1 MPLRILTR
9 SSRNGGF
16 TLVELMVTL
25 AMAAILAMLAAP
37 AIGDFIVKSKMT
49 NTVNEFSGS
58 ILRARNE
65 AVSRNICVTL
75 CMSSTAAGSAPAC
88 TTSGSDW
95 QVGWIGF
102 LNTTCD
108 SSLST
113 PASSA
118 DIIFARVTSGSDI
131 TLAAQGNTPVKKM
144 MFNSRGAQGLTGANQ
159 FDLLYQSSGNAYTTK
174 YGVNVCVDMLGRSR
188 IIPGDRDCDQF

>member
-37 AIGDFIVKSKMT
+37 AIGDFIVKGKMT
-49 NTVNEFSGS
+49 NTANEFSGS
-58 ILRARNE
+58 VLRARNE

-75 CMSSTAAGSAPAC
+75 CMSSSAAGNAPAC

-108 SSLST
+108 SNLST
-113 PASSA
+113 PASST

-131 TLAAQGNTPVKKM
+131 TLVAKGSTPVKKM
-144 MFNSRGAQGLTGANQ
+144 MFDSRGAQGLANASQ
-159 FDLLYQSSGNAYTTK
+159 FDVLHQSTDYTTK
-174 YGVNVCVDMLGRSR
+174 YGTNICIDALGRFR
-188 IIPGDRDCDQF
+188 VIPGDRDCNQF